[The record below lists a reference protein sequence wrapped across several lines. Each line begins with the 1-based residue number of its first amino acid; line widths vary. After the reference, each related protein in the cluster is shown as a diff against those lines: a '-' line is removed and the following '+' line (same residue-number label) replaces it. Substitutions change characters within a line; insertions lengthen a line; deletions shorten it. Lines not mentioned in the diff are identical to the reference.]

1 MNHITGWVSNFFKW
15 CLTTLVTGIPLALT
29 CTLISVSA
37 FPGVREYPTYI
48 VAVFIAIIL
57 VLGTPPHYST
67 ILYREK
73 GIIKGSLIQIIAS
86 ALGAAVTIGL
96 LMIVIYIFFPMLI
109 PIILHQIVKIWMIV
123 TLEAFLFQIF
133 DIGWTWIYSLIG

>member
-1 MNHITGWVSNFFKW
+1 MGIEILQVGSNHSRHRHSSRAD
-15 CLTTLVTGIPLALT
+15 LH
-29 CTLISVSA
+29 S
-37 FPGVREYPTYI
+37 
-48 VAVFIAIIL
+48 
-57 VLGTPPHYST
+57 HYST